1 MITGKLAW
9 QFHTVPH
16 PGEPGY
22 ETWPK
27 DAWKYIGGVND
38 WGEFSVDAVRGI
50 AYFSTGSAT
59 YDFYGADRVG
69 NDLYA
74 NCLLALDAAPVNWCG
89 TSRMCTTIC
98 GTTTTSPPR
107 S

>member
-1 MITGKLAW
+1 MFEDLIILGSATGEAYFSPPGDMRAYNVITGKLAW

-38 WGEFSVDAVRGI
+38 WGEFSVDSVRGI
-50 AYFSTGSAT
+50 AYFSTGSANVR
-59 YDFYGADRVG
+59 FLR
-69 NDLYA
+69 
-74 NCLLALDAAPVNWCG
+74 
-89 TSRMCTTIC
+89 R
-98 GTTTTSPPR
+98 
-107 S
+107 